1 MRLNVHPD
9 NPPRRKLEQVAEI
22 LRGGGTMIYPTDT
35 VYALGCAIGQQD
47 AVERI
52 CRLRGLDP
60 AKANLSIIC
69 RDLSQLSD
77 YAAQLNNSLFR
88 EIKRIFPGPYTVILE
103 GNNTLPKIFRNK
115 KRTIGLRVPDHPVTD
130 MLVELLGQPILTTS
144 LKWDGD
150 DPANDVNEYPTDI
163 EDIVDRYE
171 GEVDVIV
178 DSGNGGATPSTVLDA
193 TSGQLELVRAGKG
206 PWDA

>member
-1 MRLNVHPD
+1 MRLHVHPD
-9 NPPRRKLEQVAEI
+9 NPPRRKLEQVADL
-22 LRGGGTMIYPTDT
+22 LRDGGTMIYPTDT
-35 VYALGCAIGQQD
+35 VYALGCAIGQQG
-47 AVERI
+47 AVEEI

-88 EIKRIFPGPYTVILE
+88 EIKRLFPGPYTVILQ

-144 LKWDGD
+144 LKWDADGPAD
-150 DPANDVNEYPTDI
+150 DFSEYPTDI

-171 GEVDVIV
+171 REVDVIV
-178 DSGNGGATPSTVLDA
+178 DSGNGGDTPSTVLDA
-193 TSGQLELVRAGKG
+193 TSGELELVRAGKG
-206 PWDA
+206 AWE